1 MRTKTF
7 RIGGIHPPEHKDA
20 SLKIEWPELPRRV
33 VLPLSQHIGA
43 PARPTVAKGE
53 HVERCGLV
61 AECPS
66 FVSASIHT
74 PISGTVKTIEALPM
88 AGGMPQPC
96 IVIEA
101 SEEDHA
107 ADTEARKALREALD
121 KGTAGDRAIA
131 EKLTAEE
138 LRTAI
143 RDAGIVGLGG
153 AAFPSHVKY
162 SLKPD
167 ALPEVLIINA
177 CECEPY
183 LRCDD
188 ALMNAYPAHII
199 SGVEL
204 LKKAIGAPR
213 AVIGIEENKPAAI
226 AALGAALEGHEGIEI
241 AVLKTKYPQGGEK
254 QLIEA
259 VTGRRVA
266 SGALPISVGAVVA
279 NVATAFAVR
288 QACVAHVPL
297 TERVITLTGEGIPA
311 EERRNMMVAI
321 GMPLGE
327 LPGVPEGDVKVTG
340 GGPMMGRTAVDLRG
354 PVVKGTSGLTV
365 LPPNPRPA
373 SGPCLRCAACVE
385 ACPMGLEPYLLSRY
399 GMLRMWD
406 EARTLDVADCLEC
419 GACSYTCPSG
429 RPLLDY
435 IRLAKQ
441 RSRK

>member
-7 RIGGIHPPEHKDA
+7 RTGGIHPPEHKDA
-20 SLKIEWPELPRRV
+20 SLEIAYAPLPRRV

-43 PARPTVAKGE
+43 PAHAVVNKGDK
-53 HVERCGLV
+53 VRRMQLV

-66 FVSASIHT
+66 FVSACIHT
-74 PISGTVKTIEALPM
+74 PISGTVKGIEQHPM
-88 AGGMPQPC
+88 AGGVPQAC
-96 IVIEA
+96 IIIEA
-101 SEEDHA
+101 TEEEHE
-107 ADTEARKALREALD
+107 ADTRAREEYM
-121 KGTAGDRAIA
+121 RAIREGKGLDA
-131 EKLTAEE
+131 EASPRHSSEA

-162 SLKPD
+162 TLQPGTH
-167 ALPEVLIINA
+167 PEVLIINA

-188 ALMNAYPAHII
+188 ALMNAFPAQTMAGI
-199 SGVEL
+199 SL
-204 LKKAIGAPR
+204 LMRAIDAPR
-213 AVIGIEENKPAAI
+213 AVIGIEENKAQAI
-226 AALGAALEGHEGIEI
+226 AALTAALTAGSGIEI
-241 AVLKTKYPQGGEK
+241 QVLETKYPQGGEK
-254 QLIEA
+254 QLVEA
-259 VTGRRVA
+259 ITGRRIA

-279 NVATAFAVR
+279 NIATAFAAW
-288 QACVAHVPL
+288 QAIKFGTPL
-297 TERVITLTGEGIPA
+297 IERIITISGEGIPA
-311 EERRNMMVAI
+311 DERRNYMVAL
-321 GMPLGE
+321 GTPLAE
-327 LPGVPEGDVKVTG
+327 LPVPGSGVKIIV
-340 GGPMMGRTAVDLRG
+340 GGPMMGRTAVDMRG

-365 LPPNPRPA
+365 LPEQTRPEP
-373 SGPCLRCAACVE
+373 GPCLRCGACVE

-406 EARTLDVADCLEC
+406 EARGLNVADCLEC
-419 GACSYTCPSG
+419 GACSYSCPSA